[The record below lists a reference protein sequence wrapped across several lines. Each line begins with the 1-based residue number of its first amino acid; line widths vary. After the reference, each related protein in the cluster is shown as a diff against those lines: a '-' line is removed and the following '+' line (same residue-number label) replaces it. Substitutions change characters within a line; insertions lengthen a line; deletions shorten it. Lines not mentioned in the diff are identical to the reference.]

1 VSEEERALLL
11 RWADYACLLKDLD
24 LAEKVYT
31 RYDDSAGKA
40 LAAQIRAG
48 ASVRLAPQR
57 CSSGCKPFSI
67 HLFYEGSEYRCPLT
81 LACCNSGAATSDVY
95 LCRVCFRS
103 LRFDVHLFVVSLLAA
118 NGCSGATH
126 QRVVCPFCAV
136 EMRRASAVELSM
148 VYDDSLAAA
157 LVKPPDVVTV
167 QL

>member
-1 VSEEERALLL
+1 
-11 RWADYACLLKDLD
+11 
-24 LAEKVYT
+24 
-31 RYDDSAGKA
+31 
-40 LAAQIRAG
+40 
-48 ASVRLAPQR
+48 
-57 CSSGCKPFSI
+57 
-67 HLFYEGSEYRCPLT
+67 
-81 LACCNSGAATSDVY
+81 
-95 LCRVCFRS
+95 
-103 LRFDVHLFVVSLLAA
+103 VHLFVVSLLAA